1 MAKTATGSKKGLEA
15 FNVLQQWREDGVPSL
30 ITGREAW
37 NLTGGIVGNSHDYS
51 HPHRLVDVAVDYTIR
66 GGSLKDYQAIKETN

>member
-30 ITGREAW
+30 ITGLAG
-37 NLTGGIVGNSHDYS
+37 LFF
-51 HPHRLVDVAVDYTIR
+51 LVDHINYM
-66 GGSLKDYQAIKETN
+66 GGGVWCFHSLVQCDFPNG

>member
-15 FNVLQQWREDGVPSL
+15 FNVLQEWRGEGVPDT

-37 NLTGGIVGNSHDYS
+37 NLTGGLVGNSNDYS
-51 HPHRLVDVAVDYTIR
+51 HPHRLVNVAVDYTLR
-66 GGSLKDYQAIKETN
+66 GGSLKDYQALKAGA